1 VFFGAIDT
9 QASTLEFTMAELM
22 RTPDAMKKL
31 QAEVRGIVPKEQDI
45 VREADLS
52 DMAYLRAVIKE
63 SLRLHPVS
71 TLIAPH
77 LSMSSCDIDGFV
89 VPAGVRALVNVWAIG
104 RDARIWGDDAEAFVP
119 DRFLDGGAAAD
130 VNFKGNDF
138 QFLPFSTGRRMCPG
152 MNFGL
157 ATIELTLANLVH
169 RIDWGLPAGKET
181 HDIDM
186 SEVFGLVVH
195 LKNKLLLVP
204 KLQGQCVAIIGL
216 GPYEIMNNS

>member
-1 VFFGAIDT
+1 VFSGSIDT
-9 QASTLEFTMAELM
+9 QASALEFTLAELM
-22 RTPDAMKKL
+22 RTPDAMKNL

-52 DMAYLRAVIKE
+52 DMGYLRAVIKE
-63 SLRLHPVS
+63 SFRLHPVS
-71 TLIAPH
+71 TLMAPH

-119 DRFLDGGAAAD
+119 ERFLDGGAAAD
-130 VNFKGNDF
+130 VNFRGNDF

-157 ATIELTLANLVH
+157 ATTELALANLVA
-169 RIDWGLPAGKET
+169 RFDWELPSGKET
-181 HDIDM
+181 RDIDM
-186 SEVFGLVVH
+186 SEVFGLVVR
-195 LKNKLLLVP
+195 LKKKLALVP
-204 KLQGQCVAIIGL
+204 KLQA
-216 GPYEIMNNS
+216 

>member
-71 TLIAPH
+71 TLTAPH
-77 LSMSSCDIDGFV
+77 LSMSSCYIDGFV

-104 RDARIWGDDAEAFVP
+104 RDERIWGDDAEAFVP
-119 DRFLDGGAAAD
+119 ERFLDGGAATD
-130 VNFKGNDF
+130 VNFRGNDF

-157 ATIELTLANLVH
+157 ATVELALANLAG
-169 RIDWGLPAGKET
+169 RFNWELPAGKET
-181 HDIDM
+181 RDIDM

-195 LKNKLLLVP
+195 LKRQLLLVP
-204 KLQGQCVAIIGL
+204 KLQA
-216 GPYEIMNNS
+216 